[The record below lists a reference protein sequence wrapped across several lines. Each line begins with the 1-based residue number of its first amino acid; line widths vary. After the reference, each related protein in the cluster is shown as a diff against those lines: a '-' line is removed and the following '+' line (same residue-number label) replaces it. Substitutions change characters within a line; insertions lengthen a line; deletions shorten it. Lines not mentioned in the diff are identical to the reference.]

1 MANVIKDIG
10 QELKNTSWPTRK
22 NLFMLVLYTVLV
34 CGIISLLIL
43 GLDIFLLRLRDII
56 L

>member
-1 MANVIKDIG
+1 MIKVIKEVA
-10 QELKNTSWPTRK
+10 QELKNTSWPDKKT
-22 NLFMLVLYTVLV
+22 LSLLVLYTLIV